1 MGGGGLRRL
10 RQCHALAL
18 RSLIDNRIAQG
29 QIDAATT
36 SVSDPVAFTRI
47 QAQTLKPEQAL
58 AEGYRRNLAGDYAEA
73 EAYFQVLQDKLLLE
87 NETAIDPVEFL
98 VNRALQKSNLGDFG
112 EAERLFAEARRA
124 GAGDPVNE
132 RLQRNFEAIHQINR
146 GRPDRAIARLDR
158 PLASDFE
165 GLLSDGR
172 KVDITIPIAA
182 RLNAN
187 RGAGVNGINTDV
199 ALTPRER
206 AQLIDAQALQL
217 RGTAL
222 RLMGRLPEA
231 GRRWSPRNRKHW
243 RCVTDRV
250 TTATRLRAQI
260 LSELGLVEERMGNA
274 AEGERRLREGLGLV
288 QAQYPERRAVAAV
301 QGRLASFLL
310 RNGKSSE
317 GTALYASLVERGI
330 ASGGSATGF
339 SNELVP
345 YFRYLTDRMA
355 SDRAAAADFFT
366 AAQLL
371 VRPGVAETQAVLARQ
386 LSGGSDEAARLFRQT
401 TDLSREI
408 EQLRVRYLALQ
419 RAEDK
424 SAVAEEAAGVAAR
437 IRDLEQTQATAQANL
452 ASFPQY
458 RAVSAR
464 AITLPEFQK
473 QLTPGEAYARVA
485 IIGQDVMMF
494 YADQSSAKAWRT
506 GLSVVDLDTAVDLLR
521 HTISVQEDGRYVT
534 YPFDIAGSRKLFT
547 ALFGPVEGQLAGV
560 KHLVFEPDGALLRL
574 PVDLLVTDD
583 ASVARYQKRTAKA
596 DADPYDFRGTAW
608 LKRGRMIS
616 TATSAQSFID
626 ARNARAS
633 QAREQYLGLGSN
645 VPVGSDPAPAIRA
658 VLASG
663 SKECGWKA
671 AEWNRPI
678 AKTELVEA
686 SQVVGQSSS
695 ELMTGADFT
704 DVAIKQKSDLG
715 NFRILH
721 FATHGLVT
729 PPRPDC
735 PVRPALLTSFGAQD
749 SDGLLT
755 FDEVFDLG
763 LDADLVILSACDT
776 AGSASVEAT
785 RAAGLSSGGGTA
797 LDGLVRS
804 FIGAGGRA
812 VLASHWPAPDDFNAT
827 ERLMNEMFRRGRH
840 RDAGRGAYA
849 IGGIAHGRCPDL
861 PPLLLGGFRAHRRC
875 DQAAAFDSYGENDPD
890 RSGRAQRRGRL
901 MVATARKRLLG
912 MAMAASS
919 AAVLSGGPVHAQGTF
934 QAAPTREEVLRSEI
948 DRQLREGSEAIDAR
962 AAFERAPCPLADPK
976 FDGIRLTLNSVTF
989 TGAENVEPGLLD
1001 AAWSDYRDKDLPVAA
1016 ICEIRDRAAALLR
1029 DNGYVASV
1037 QVPVQTIEGG
1047 AARFDVVVARLVSF
1061 VVRGETGG
1069 SGKVVESYL
1078 SPLRDNPVFDTRQ
1091 AERAL
1096 LLTRRIPGI
1105 DVRMTLARAAGADAR
1120 PGDLVGVVDVVNRP
1134 IEADI
1139 AVQNLGSDQVGP
1151 WGGQARL
1158 RLNGLTGLGDQTEL
1172 SVFATPDFDEQL
1184 VVQGRHE
1191 FAVGRDGLRIGA
1203 NAVHAWTRPDVPGTT
1218 SSSPRPSWSTAM
1230 LATRFFSGRRARSTC
1245 VAGST

>member
-1 MGGGGLRRL
+1 MANARRMATLLAGMAVLAVPAAVSAQSRAPLLRDSFAIGSADGVLCQVQDRSADDSLRKSSFDRAWAVICRDSALPVAYVWALRNYPGDALAEVATQRREPVDCAAARREVASTIAGASITHCMIGGSKLDWSTYSVDRGATTWVAEGFG
-10 RQCHALAL
+10 AYNSATELAL
-18 RSLIDNRIAQG
+18 RSLLDNRIAQG
-29 QIDAATT
+29 RIDAATT

-73 EAYFQVLQDKLLLE
+73 EAYFQVLQDKLQLE

-146 GRPDRAIARLDR
+146 GRPDRAIVRLDR

-187 RGAGVNGINTDV
+187 RGAGVTGINTDV

-206 AQLIDAQALQL
+206 AQIIDAQALQL

-222 RLMGRLPEA
+222 RLLGRLPEA
-231 GRRWSPRNRKHW
+231 RSALVSAQSQALEVRDG
-243 RCVTDRV
+243 RV
-250 TTATRLRAQI
+250 TTVTRLQAQI
-260 LSELGLVEERMGNA
+260 LSELGLVEERLGNA
-274 AEGERRLREGLGLV
+274 AEGERRLREGLALV
-288 QAQYPERRAVAAV
+288 QSQYPERRAVAAS
-301 QGRLASFLL
+301 QARLASFLL
-310 RNGKSSE
+310 RNGKADE
-317 GTALYASLVERGI
+317 GAGLYASLVARGI
-330 ASGGSATGF
+330 ESGGAATGF

-355 SDRAAAADFFT
+355 SDPGAAAEFFT

-371 VRPGVAETQAVLARQ
+371 VRPGVAETLAVLARQ
-386 LSGGSDEAARLFRQT
+386 LSGGSDAAARLFRQT

-419 RAEDK
+419 RAEDQA
-424 SAVAEEAAGVAAR
+424 AVADEAALLATR
-437 IRDLEQTQATAQANL
+437 IRELEQTQATAQASL
-452 ASFPQY
+452 AAYPQY

-473 QLTPGEAYARVA
+473 QLAPGEAYARVA
-485 IIGQDVMMF
+485 IVGQDVMMF
-494 YADQSSAKAWRT
+494 YADQASAKAWRT
-506 GLSVVDLDTAVDLLR
+506 GLSIVDLDTAVDLLR

-547 ALFGPVEGQLAGV
+547 SLFGPVEGQLVGT

-583 ASVARYQKRTAKA
+583 ASVTRYKERVAKA
-596 DADPYDFRGTAW
+596 NSDPYDFRGTAW
-608 LKRGRMIS
+608 LKRGRVIS
-616 TATSAQSFID
+616 TATSAQSFVD
-626 ARNARAS
+626 ARNARGS

-645 VPVGSDPAPAIRA
+645 VPLGTDPAPAVRA

-663 SKECGWKA
+663 SNECGWQA

-686 SQVVGQSSS
+686 SQVVGQSVS

-704 DVAIKQKSDLG
+704 DVAIKQKDDLG

-735 PVRPALLTSFGAQD
+735 PVKPALLTSFGAQG

-755 FDEVFDLG
+755 FDEVFELG

-797 LDGLVRS
+797 LDGLVRA

-812 VLASHWPAPDDFNAT
+812 VLASHWPAPDDYNAT
-827 ERLMNEMFRRGRH
+827 ERLMNEMFRRGRTATLGEALTQSEELLMDDVETSH
-840 RDAGRGAYA
+840 PYYWAGFALIGDATK
-849 IGGIAHGRCPDL
+849 
-861 PPLLLGGFRAHRRC
+861 PLL
-875 DQAAAFDSYGENDPD
+875 
-890 RSGRAQRRGRL
+890 
-901 MVATARKRLLG
+901 
-912 MAMAASS
+912 S
-919 AAVLSGGPVHAQGTF
+919 AA
-934 QAAPTREEVLRSEI
+934 QAEPSTRQV
-948 DRQLREGSEAIDAR
+948 A
-962 AAFERAPCPLADPK
+962 
-976 FDGIRLTLNSVTF
+976 LN
-989 TGAENVEPGLLD
+989 
-1001 AAWSDYRDKDLPVAA
+1001 
-1016 ICEIRDRAAALLR
+1016 
-1029 DNGYVASV
+1029 
-1037 QVPVQTIEGG
+1037 GG
-1047 AARFDVVVARLVSF
+1047 AD
-1061 VVRGETGG
+1061 
-1069 SGKVVESYL
+1069 
-1078 SPLRDNPVFDTRQ
+1078 
-1091 AERAL
+1091 
-1096 LLTRRIPGI
+1096 
-1105 DVRMTLARAAGADAR
+1105 
-1120 PGDLVGVVDVVNRP
+1120 
-1134 IEADI
+1134 
-1139 AVQNLGSDQVGP
+1139 
-1151 WGGQARL
+1151 
-1158 RLNGLTGLGDQTEL
+1158 
-1172 SVFATPDFDEQL
+1172 
-1184 VVQGRHE
+1184 
-1191 FAVGRDGLRIGA
+1191 
-1203 NAVHAWTRPDVPGTT
+1203 
-1218 SSSPRPSWSTAM
+1218 
-1230 LATRFFSGRRARSTC
+1230 
-1245 VAGST
+1245 